1 MQKHQNALKA
11 IKVAS
16 GQIKSV
22 AKMIEEDRYCMDI
35 SMQIQATISLLK
47 KAQATIIGD
56 HLNTCVVESIEQN
69 DANLKVE
76 EINALIKS
84 ILK

>member
-1 MQKHQNALKA
+1 MQKHQNALKT

-16 GQIKSV
+16 GQIQSV

-35 SMQIQATISLLK
+35 SMQIQATIALLK

>member
-1 MQKHQNALKA
+1 MQKHQNALKT

-16 GQIKSV
+16 GQIQSV

-47 KAQATIIGD
+47 KAQAIIIGD

>member
-1 MQKHQNALKA
+1 MQKHQNALKT

-16 GQIKSV
+16 GQIQSV